1 MADDFA
7 RRHLTPAGE
16 KTRPGLSPCFYPIT
30 TRLRL
35 MVKMEKADQTVKR
48 KEPQGLFLGLD
59 VGSVSLDLAVTGP
72 DGELIKTGYHRT
84 KGRPLAVAF
93 EVLTDL
99 FREIPA
105 GDFRASAVTGAG
117 AATLAPLLNSQEVNE
132 IIAIT
137 KGVGRVHPEAR
148 TIIDMGGEDAKM
160 ILVRPDAAGGLAI
173 DDFAMNT
180 MCAAGTGS
188 FLDQQAHRLQLTIE
202 EFSEIA
208 LKSENPPRLAGRC
221 SVFAKSDMIHL
232 QQEATPDY
240 DIVAGL
246 CFAMAR
252 NLKSNIAK
260 GKTVTPP
267 VLFAGGVAANQG
279 VSRALTEIM
288 GLRPGQLIVP
298 DTFACLGAYGAAL
311 MALEQGE
318 HMPLAGLE
326 ALAGRAAQKGEQAK
340 RLPRLYLSPGHE
352 APPAE
357 PVPPVEMVEAYL
369 GVDVGSISTNLVV
382 INRQGEL
389 LGKQYLMT
397 AGRPLDAVK
406 QGLTSLG
413 RELGDKVK
421 IMGAGTTG
429 SGRYLTGDFIGADVV
444 RNEITAQATAAA
456 FIDPKVDTIFEIGG
470 QDSKYISL
478 KDGAIVDFT
487 MNKVC
492 AAGTGSFLEEQAEK
506 LGISIKEEFG
516 QRALSAKHPVR
527 MGERCTVFMESDLVA
542 HQAAGEEIDDLVAG
556 LSYSIV
562 YNYLNKVVED
572 RRVGDRIFYQGATA
586 LNKGIVAAF
595 EAVVGRP
602 VTVPPHNDVTG
613 AIGAALL
620 AMRQRTWK
628 ESAFKGFEVSQA
640 GYSIT
645 TFECKGCPNACAI
658 RKVKVEGASRPLFY
672 GSRCEKYDV
681 DLKAQEKAGEL
692 PDLFAQREEL
702 LLSYIKPVPEG
713 KALGALG
720 LPRAMVFREMMPF
733 FSAFLHKLGFS
744 VVESGPTNK
753 TLIHKGVEVMVNE
766 PCFPVKVAHGHL
778 ATLMEKGVER
788 IFLPSVVNLDVPAHP
803 LGYGLVCPYSQTLPY
818 TAPASFDLKA
828 AGVEMVTTPLRF
840 GLGKR
845 VLLRDLKVLAKRLGA
860 SLGDLEEALEAGLA
874 AQADFRDR
882 LLGLGREALQRMGP
896 NDLGMVVVSRPYNGA
911 DPGVNLGLPRKMR
924 SLGVW
929 ALPMDC
935 LDLSPEL
942 GAEEVAEMYW
952 RYGQSILAAGR
963 MVRKD
968 PRLYAV
974 NITNFGCGPDSFI
987 GHFFR
992 KIMEGKPFLEIEIDE
1007 HSADVGAITRLEAF
1021 LDSLS
1026 NAPVKERPVRP
1037 AKRRNVMTKGRTIYI
1052 PPMTDHSRAVAAAFN
1067 ACQVEAEVLPKSD
1080 ERTLELGR
1088 RHTSGKECYPCALT
1102 TGDMLKLLLDQDADP
1117 EKVAL
1122 FMPSGTGPCRFG
1134 QYHRFHRLVLDE
1146 MGFDKVPIYA
1156 PDQSEVLYEELGMA
1170 GGNGFTR
1177 LAWQGVVA
1185 VDLLQKALHENRPY
1199 EIKPGET
1206 DRVYEGYLDQ
1216 VCRAMVQGKDL
1227 REVMQRARLAFAAIP
1242 RKNGTPKPLVGVV
1255 GEIYTRANEFAN
1267 ENVIRSI
1274 EELGGQAWL
1283 PTIGEWVLYINF
1295 TATRRA
1301 RLLRRY
1307 RNYLGT
1313 RLMDYFQHKDIHR
1326 LAGPWDGFLK
1336 TADEPTIK
1344 QTLGM
1349 ASAYLHDT
1357 FEGEAVL
1364 SLGKTTDMFGKG
1376 ISGVVNVIPFT
1387 CMPGTIVNAVMKRFR
1402 EDHENLPFLA
1412 MAMDGQETQ
1421 GSRIRLEAFM
1431 HQVARRR
1438 AESKG

>member
-1 MADDFA
+1 
-7 RRHLTPAGE
+7 
-16 KTRPGLSPCFYPIT
+16 
-30 TRLRL
+30 
-35 MVKMEKADQTVKR
+35 MVMMEKADQAARAKG
-48 KEPQGLFLGLD
+48 PQGLFLGLD
-59 VGSVSLDLAVTGP
+59 VGSVSLDLAVVGP

-84 KGRPLAVAF
+84 KGRPMAVAL
-93 EVLTDL
+93 EVLTGL
-99 FREIPA
+99 FKKFPA
-105 GDFRASAVTGAG
+105 EKFRASAVTGAG
-117 AATLAPLLNSQEVNE
+117 AATLARLLKSLEVNE
-132 IIAIT
+132 IIALS
-137 KGVGRVHPEAR
+137 KGVGRIHPEAR

-160 ILVRPDAAGGLAI
+160 ILTRPEAAGGLAI

-188 FLDQQAHRLQLTIE
+188 FLDQQSHRLQLTIE
-202 EFSEIA
+202 QFSKIA

-267 VLFAGGVAANQG
+267 VVFAGGVAANQG
-279 VSRALTEIM
+279 VARALTEIL
-288 GLRPGQLIVP
+288 GLKPGQLIVP
-298 DTFACLGAYGAAL
+298 ENFACLGAYGAAL
-311 MALEQGE
+311 MAREEGKDL
-318 HMPLAGLE
+318 PLAGLD
-326 ALAGRAAQKGEQAK
+326 ALAGRAAQKSEKAR
-340 RLPRLYLSPGHE
+340 RLPQLSLSSTHHN
-352 APPAE
+352 PPAKAI
-357 PVPPVEMVEAYL
+357 PPGEKVDAYL
-369 GVDVGSISTNLVV
+369 GVDVGSISTNLVL
-382 INRQGEL
+382 INQKGEL

-406 QGLTSLG
+406 RGLENLG
-413 RELGDKVK
+413 KELGDKVS

-516 QRALSAKHPVR
+516 QRALSAKQPVR

-572 RRVGDRIFYQGATA
+572 RRIGDHVFYQGATA

-602 VTVPPHNDVTG
+602 VVVPPHNDVTG

-628 ESAFKGFEVSQA
+628 ESGFKGFAVSQA

-658 RKVKVEGASRPLFY
+658 RKVKVEGEKRPLFY

-681 DLKAQEKAGEL
+681 DLKAQEKAAEL

-702 LLSYIKPVPEG
+702 LLSYLRPVPEG
-713 KALGALG
+713 KRKGVLGV
-720 LPRAMVFREMMPF
+720 PRAMIFREMMPF
-733 FSAFLHKLGFS
+733 FSAFLQNLGFEII
-744 VVESGPTNK
+744 ESGPTNK

-778 ATLMEKGVER
+778 ATLMEKGVEK
-788 IFLPSVVNLDVPAHP
+788 IFLPAVVNLDVPQHP

-818 TAPASFDLKA
+818 TAPASFDFKS
-828 AGVEMVTTPLRF
+828 AGVLLVSAPVRF

-845 VLLRDLKVLAKRLGA
+845 VLLKDLKVLMQRLGA
-860 SLGDLEEALEAGLA
+860 SSGDLEAALEAGMA
-874 AQADFRDR
+874 AQADFRGK
-882 LLGLGREALQRMGP
+882 LLEMGRKALEQMGP
-896 NDLGMVVVSRPYNGA
+896 DGLGMVVVSRPYNGA

-935 LDLSPEL
+935 LDLSSDLES
-942 GAEEVAEMYW
+942 EDVAEMYW
-952 RYGQSILAAGR
+952 RYGQSILAAGQ

-992 KIMEGKPFLEIEIDE
+992 KTMEGKPFLEIEIDE

-1026 NAPVKERPVRP
+1026 NAPVKEKPKKS
-1037 AKRRNVMTKGRTIYI
+1037 AKRRNVMTRGRTIYI

-1067 ACQVEAEVLPKSD
+1067 ACQVDAMVLPKSD

-1102 TGDMLKLLLDQDADP
+1102 TGDMLKLLLDKDADP

-1134 QYHRFHRLVLDE
+1134 QYHRFHRLILDE
-1146 MGFDKVPIYA
+1146 LGFEKVPIYA

-1185 VDLLQKALHENRPY
+1185 VDLLQKALHESRPY
-1199 EIKPGET
+1199 EMNSGET
-1206 DRVYEGYLDQ
+1206 DRIYDDYLEK
-1216 VCRAMVQGKDL
+1216 VCQAMVQGKDL
-1227 REVMQRARLAFAAIP
+1227 RELMQRARLAFAAIP
-1242 RKNGTPKPLVGVV
+1242 RTNGTQRPLVGVV

-1283 PTIGEWVLYINF
+1283 PTIGEWILYINF

-1307 RNYLGT
+1307 RSYIGT

-1326 LAGPWDGFLK
+1326 LAGPWNGFLK
-1336 TADEPTIK
+1336 TAGEPTIK
-1344 QTLGM
+1344 ETLGM

-1364 SLGKTTDMFGKG
+1364 SLGKTTDMLGKG

-1402 EDHENLPFLA
+1402 EDHKNLPFLA

-1421 GSRIRLEAFM
+1421 ASRIRLEAFM

-1438 AESKG
+1438 DESKG